1 MKASMNSV
9 KFSRY
14 LLAILFLIMF
24 ILGIFKVLQTYT
36 TVDLGNLKLCATLR
50 NLNKTFLLYNSDQII
65 PPCTELCIWG
75 KYPYVYG
82 YYVIDKND
90 VCYFIFDERTKQLKT
105 ISESTIFHKELFD
118 RKLIFHNM
126 YGLWDLKQKCFRN
139 ELENLKMSLRKQ

>member
-50 NLNKTFLLYNSDQII
+50 NLNKTFLLYNFLINFLLYHKSKMFLGINDIQKLDCFLSKSPFFISIKFKPIKFKKFSPIFTQQI
-65 PPCTELCIWG
+65 
-75 KYPYVYG
+75 
-82 YYVIDKND
+82 
-90 VCYFIFDERTKQLKT
+90 
-105 ISESTIFHKELFD
+105 
-118 RKLIFHNM
+118 
-126 YGLWDLKQKCFRN
+126 
-139 ELENLKMSLRKQ
+139 